1 VRARGGK
8 ACRQGGVQAGRQA
21 GASARKNGARIC
33 PCRRRPRCRVVDGCG
48 TAAGAGI
55 LRNRLSMLVSFC
67 RPRFPRLRA
76 VLAGAQCSPA
86 GGARRR
92 RRAMLGLTAP
102 WTSHVRAEACRTPIP
117 KSALDLWKSDAHGD
131 VMQHELT
138 FVLFDPKCVSHAIA
152 TIESKSNIC
161 IPQKIFFCIISMKH
175 AAFFGQRGFV
185 LVRSR
190 LENLVVCR

>member
-1 VRARGGK
+1 LRA
-8 ACRQGGVQAGRQA
+8 VLA
-21 GASARKNGARIC
+21 GAQCSPAGGAR
-33 PCRRRPRCRVVDGCG
+33 RR
-48 TAAGAGI
+48 
-55 LRNRLSMLVSFC
+55 
-67 RPRFPRLRA
+67 RA

-152 TIESKSNIC
+152 TIESKSNIF
-161 IPQKIFFCIISMKH
+161 IPQKIFICIISMKH
-175 AAFFGQRGFV
+175 AAFFCQRGFV

>member
-1 VRARGGK
+1 M
-8 ACRQGGVQAGRQA
+8 QAGGA
-21 GASARKNGARIC
+21 GRRLSA
-33 PCRRRPRCRVVDGCG
+33 CRRRQHCRVVGGCG

-55 LRNRLSMLVSFC
+55 RRNRLSMLVSFC
-67 RPRFPRLRA
+67 RPRFPHLRA
-76 VLAGAQCSPA
+76 VFAGAQCSPA
-86 GGARRR
+86 GGARHR

-131 VMQHELT
+131 EMQHELT

-175 AAFFGQRGFV
+175 AAFFCQRGFV